1 LTRVQELTKK
11 ALEPLTST
19 QQQPKPNAANPS
31 AATAPKDTVPEVQ
44 SIIPDIKQYDFRQPN
59 PKSGGLPVDV
69 VVIYILPGKDED
81 APTSLFTYE
90 SLDYVSPGNKSSKE
104 EPTKTGKGDA
114 PQRMKGSR
122 TLIEPAP
129 KNLAEAGG
137 TRGSTDDR

>member
-31 AATAPKDTVPEVQ
+31 ATTAPKDTVPEVQ
-44 SIIPDIKQYDFRQPN
+44 SIIPDIKRYEFRQPN
-59 PKSGGLPVDV
+59 PKSGGLPVD